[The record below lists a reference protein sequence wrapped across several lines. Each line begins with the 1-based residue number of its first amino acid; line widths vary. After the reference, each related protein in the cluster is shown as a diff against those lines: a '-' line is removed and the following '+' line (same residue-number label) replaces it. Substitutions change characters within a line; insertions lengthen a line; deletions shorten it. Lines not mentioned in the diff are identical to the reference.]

1 MKNFAF
7 VLLLFFLPFFALPEA
22 HAQNSFYFNAS
33 LGLGA
38 DFQTLDA
45 PEEEN
50 QPDPKNFDYTGFPSV
65 SAGLKLGIMFR
76 GFWTLHAMIDFS
88 RSSGKFDGKSLK
100 REFSGVSGHTMN
112 FEIGPGLSI
121 FPFRYFLT
129 ALSGTYIS
137 ATYLI
142 GIQNTSCDGTE
153 TFYNA
158 GDDVYGIH
166 EMDADYMNIGLA
178 VEIGKE
184 FKIDE
189 RLYVGAEFKYRLLG
203 PISGSD
209 TAGEDEDEISSR
221 THVSNVIAFAV
232 TFTRR

>member
-45 PEEEN
+45 PEEKN

-65 SAGLKLGIMFR
+65 SASLKLGIMIDR
-76 GFWTLHAMIDFS
+76 ILTIHGLIDFS
-88 RSSGKFDGKSLK
+88 KSSGEFDGKSLK
-100 REFSGVSGHTMN
+100 GEFRDVSGSTIN
-112 FEIGPGLSI
+112 FEIGPGFSVY
-121 FPFRYFLT
+121 PFEYFQTVLN
-129 ALSGTYIS
+129 GMYIS
-137 ATYLI
+137 TSFFM

-209 TAGEDEDEISSR
+209 TAGEDEDEIPSR
-221 THVSNVIAFAV
+221 THVSNVIVFAV